1 MDKLR
6 KILTSG
12 GAVVLPTETVYG
24 LFAQAL
30 NEEAVNS
37 VYQLKQR
44 PRDKAMNLN
53 VSNLND
59 IIFFSQNT
67 PFFLEKLYNRFMPG
81 PLTII
86 LKAND
91 NVPFWVNSGLDTVGF
106 RVPNHVKT
114 LQLISETG
122 PLIGPSANISGNES
136 GKKFSDIQA
145 QFSVDLPGIEDDQAL
160 TGIDSTI
167 LDLSG
172 QKARILPVENQ
183 DQQDEE
189 QQHTVL
195 FQKADG
201 VNATRSGC
209 FDCGADGGL
218 GHVCLLDGWGEL
230 LGWIAGGGDRSTTA
244 RNASRAREMRRV
256 MSGRVMSPMR
266 DVAVLA
272 WSLHRAP

>member
-6 KILTSG
+6 TILENG

-30 NEEAVNS
+30 NEEAVNR

-59 IIFFSQNT
+59 IYFFSQNT

-86 LKAND
+86 LKANK

-106 RVPNHVKT
+106 RLPNHEQT
-114 LQLISETG
+114 LRLISETG

-172 QKARILPVENQ
+172 QKARILRQ
-183 DQQDEE
+183 GAISREE
-189 QQHTVL
+189 I
-195 FQKADG
+195 QKAIPEIEFE
-201 VNATRSGC
+201 V
-209 FDCGADGGL
+209 
-218 GHVCLLDGWGEL
+218 
-230 LGWIAGGGDRSTTA
+230 
-244 RNASRAREMRRV
+244 
-256 MSGRVMSPMR
+256 
-266 DVAVLA
+266 VL
-272 WSLHRAP
+272 

>member
-1 MDKLR
+1 MIMDKLR

-59 IIFFSQNT
+59 INFFSQNI

-172 QKARILPVENQ
+172 QKARILRQGAISRE
-183 DQQDEE
+183 
-189 QQHTVL
+189 L
-195 FQKADG
+195 IQKEIPEIEFED
-201 VNATRSGC
+201 
-209 FDCGADGGL
+209 
-218 GHVCLLDGWGEL
+218 
-230 LGWIAGGGDRSTTA
+230 
-244 RNASRAREMRRV
+244 
-256 MSGRVMSPMR
+256 
-266 DVAVLA
+266 
-272 WSLHRAP
+272 

>member
-59 IIFFSQNT
+59 INFFSQNT

-172 QKARILPVENQ
+172 QKARILRQ
-183 DQQDEE
+183 GAISREE
-189 QQHTVL
+189 I
-195 FQKADG
+195 QKAIPEIEFE
-201 VNATRSGC
+201 V
-209 FDCGADGGL
+209 
-218 GHVCLLDGWGEL
+218 
-230 LGWIAGGGDRSTTA
+230 
-244 RNASRAREMRRV
+244 
-256 MSGRVMSPMR
+256 
-266 DVAVLA
+266 VL
-272 WSLHRAP
+272 

>member
-59 IIFFSQNT
+59 IYFFSQNI

-172 QKARILPVENQ
+172 QKARILRQGAISRE
-183 DQQDEE
+183 
-189 QQHTVL
+189 L
-195 FQKADG
+195 IQKEIPEIKFED
-201 VNATRSGC
+201 
-209 FDCGADGGL
+209 
-218 GHVCLLDGWGEL
+218 
-230 LGWIAGGGDRSTTA
+230 
-244 RNASRAREMRRV
+244 
-256 MSGRVMSPMR
+256 
-266 DVAVLA
+266 
-272 WSLHRAP
+272 

>member
-6 KILTSG
+6 TILENG
-12 GAVVLPTETVYG
+12 GAVILPTETVYG

-30 NEEAVNS
+30 NEDAVNR

-59 IIFFSQNT
+59 IYFFSQNT

-86 LKAND
+86 LKANE

-106 RVPNHVKT
+106 RLPNHEQT
-114 LQLISETG
+114 LRLISETG

-172 QKARILPVENQ
+172 QKARILRQ
-183 DQQDEE
+183 GAISREE
-189 QQHTVL
+189 I
-195 FQKADG
+195 QKAIPEIEFE
-201 VNATRSGC
+201 V
-209 FDCGADGGL
+209 GL
-218 GHVCLLDGWGEL
+218 
-230 LGWIAGGGDRSTTA
+230 
-244 RNASRAREMRRV
+244 
-256 MSGRVMSPMR
+256 
-266 DVAVLA
+266 
-272 WSLHRAP
+272 

>member
-6 KILTSG
+6 TILENG
-12 GAVVLPTETVYG
+12 GAVILPTETVYG

-30 NEEAVNS
+30 NEDAVNR

-59 IIFFSQNT
+59 IYFFSQNT

-86 LKAND
+86 LKANEK
-91 NVPFWVNSGLDTVGF
+91 VPFWVNSGLNTVGF
-106 RVPNHVKT
+106 RLPNHEQT
-114 LQLISETG
+114 LRLISETG

-145 QFSVDLPGIEDDQAL
+145 QFPVDLPGIEDDQAL

-172 QKARILPVENQ
+172 QKARILRQ
-183 DQQDEE
+183 GAISREE
-189 QQHTVL
+189 I
-195 FQKADG
+195 QKAIPEIEFE
-201 VNATRSGC
+201 V
-209 FDCGADGGL
+209 
-218 GHVCLLDGWGEL
+218 
-230 LGWIAGGGDRSTTA
+230 
-244 RNASRAREMRRV
+244 
-256 MSGRVMSPMR
+256 
-266 DVAVLA
+266 VL
-272 WSLHRAP
+272 

>member
-1 MDKLR
+1 MTMDKLR
-6 KILTSG
+6 TILENG
-12 GAVVLPTETVYG
+12 GAVILPTETVYG

-30 NEEAVNS
+30 NEESVNH

-59 IIFFSQNT
+59 IYFFSQNT

-106 RVPNHVKT
+106 RLPNHEQT
-114 LQLISETG
+114 LRLISEAG

-172 QKARILPVENQ
+172 QKARILRQ
-183 DQQDEE
+183 GAISREE
-189 QQHTVL
+189 I
-195 FQKADG
+195 QKAIPEIEFE
-201 VNATRSGC
+201 V
-209 FDCGADGGL
+209 
-218 GHVCLLDGWGEL
+218 
-230 LGWIAGGGDRSTTA
+230 
-244 RNASRAREMRRV
+244 
-256 MSGRVMSPMR
+256 
-266 DVAVLA
+266 VL
-272 WSLHRAP
+272 

>member
-1 MDKLR
+1 MTMDKLR
-6 KILTSG
+6 SILENG
-12 GAVVLPTETVYG
+12 GAVILPTETVYG

-30 NEEAVNS
+30 NEDAVNR

-59 IIFFSQNT
+59 IYFFSQNT

-106 RVPNHVKT
+106 RLPNHEQT
-114 LQLISETG
+114 LRLISETG

-145 QFSVDLPGIEDDQAL
+145 QFSVDLPGIEDDKAL

-172 QKARILPVENQ
+172 QKARILRQ
-183 DQQDEE
+183 GAISREE
-189 QQHTVL
+189 I
-195 FQKADG
+195 QKAIPEIEFE
-201 VNATRSGC
+201 V
-209 FDCGADGGL
+209 
-218 GHVCLLDGWGEL
+218 
-230 LGWIAGGGDRSTTA
+230 
-244 RNASRAREMRRV
+244 
-256 MSGRVMSPMR
+256 
-266 DVAVLA
+266 VL
-272 WSLHRAP
+272 

>member
-106 RVPNHVKT
+106 RVPNNVKT

-145 QFSVDLPGIEDDQAL
+145 QFSVDLPGIEDDRAL

-172 QKARILPVENQ
+172 QKAR
-183 DQQDEE
+183 
-189 QQHTVL
+189 VL
-195 FQKADG
+195 RQGAISRELIQKEIPEIEFED
-201 VNATRSGC
+201 
-209 FDCGADGGL
+209 
-218 GHVCLLDGWGEL
+218 
-230 LGWIAGGGDRSTTA
+230 
-244 RNASRAREMRRV
+244 
-256 MSGRVMSPMR
+256 
-266 DVAVLA
+266 
-272 WSLHRAP
+272 

>member
-1 MDKLR
+1 MTMDKLR
-6 KILTSG
+6 TILENG
-12 GAVVLPTETVYG
+12 GAVILPTETVYG

-30 NEEAVNS
+30 NEDAVNR

-59 IIFFSQNT
+59 IYFFSQNT

-86 LKAND
+86 LKANEK
-91 NVPFWVNSGLDTVGF
+91 VPFWVNSGLDTVGF
-106 RVPNHVKT
+106 RLPNHEQT
-114 LQLISETG
+114 LRLISETG

-145 QFSVDLPGIEDDQAL
+145 QFSVNLPGIEDDQAL

-172 QKARILPVENQ
+172 QKARILRQ
-183 DQQDEE
+183 GAISREE
-189 QQHTVL
+189 I
-195 FQKADG
+195 QKAIPEIEFE
-201 VNATRSGC
+201 V
-209 FDCGADGGL
+209 
-218 GHVCLLDGWGEL
+218 
-230 LGWIAGGGDRSTTA
+230 
-244 RNASRAREMRRV
+244 
-256 MSGRVMSPMR
+256 
-266 DVAVLA
+266 VL
-272 WSLHRAP
+272 

>member
-30 NEEAVNS
+30 NEVAVNN

-59 IIFFSQNT
+59 INFFSQNT

-106 RVPNHVKT
+106 RIPNHVKT

-172 QKARILPVENQ
+172 QKARILRQGAISRE
-183 DQQDEE
+183 
-189 QQHTVL
+189 L
-195 FQKADG
+195 IQKEIPEIEFED
-201 VNATRSGC
+201 
-209 FDCGADGGL
+209 
-218 GHVCLLDGWGEL
+218 
-230 LGWIAGGGDRSTTA
+230 
-244 RNASRAREMRRV
+244 
-256 MSGRVMSPMR
+256 
-266 DVAVLA
+266 
-272 WSLHRAP
+272 

>member
-1 MDKLR
+1 MTMDKLR
-6 KILTSG
+6 TILENG
-12 GAVVLPTETVYG
+12 GAVILPTETVYG

-30 NEEAVNS
+30 NEDAVNR

-59 IIFFSQNT
+59 IYFFSQNT

-86 LKAND
+86 LKANE

-106 RVPNHVKT
+106 RLPNHEQT
-114 LQLISETG
+114 LRLISETG

-136 GKKFSDIQA
+136 GKKFSNIQA

-172 QKARILPVENQ
+172 QKARILRQ
-183 DQQDEE
+183 GAISREE
-189 QQHTVL
+189 I
-195 FQKADG
+195 QKAIPEIEFE
-201 VNATRSGC
+201 V
-209 FDCGADGGL
+209 
-218 GHVCLLDGWGEL
+218 
-230 LGWIAGGGDRSTTA
+230 
-244 RNASRAREMRRV
+244 
-256 MSGRVMSPMR
+256 
-266 DVAVLA
+266 VL
-272 WSLHRAP
+272 

>member
-1 MDKLR
+1 MTMDKLR
-6 KILTSG
+6 TILENG
-12 GAVVLPTETVYG
+12 GAVILPTETVYG

-30 NEEAVNS
+30 NEDAVNR

-59 IIFFSQNT
+59 IYFFSQNT

-86 LKAND
+86 LKANEK
-91 NVPFWVNSGLDTVGF
+91 VPFWVNSGLDTVGF
-106 RVPNHVKT
+106 RLPNHAQT
-114 LQLISETG
+114 LRLISETG

-172 QKARILPVENQ
+172 QKARILRQ
-183 DQQDEE
+183 GAISREE
-189 QQHTVL
+189 I
-195 FQKADG
+195 QKAIPEIEFED
-201 VNATRSGC
+201 
-209 FDCGADGGL
+209 
-218 GHVCLLDGWGEL
+218 
-230 LGWIAGGGDRSTTA
+230 
-244 RNASRAREMRRV
+244 
-256 MSGRVMSPMR
+256 
-266 DVAVLA
+266 
-272 WSLHRAP
+272 

>member
-6 KILTSG
+6 KTLTSG

-30 NEEAVNS
+30 NEEAVNR

-59 IIFFSQNT
+59 INFFSQNT

-172 QKARILPVENQ
+172 QKARILRQGAISRE
-183 DQQDEE
+183 
-189 QQHTVL
+189 L
-195 FQKADG
+195 IQKEIPEIEFED
-201 VNATRSGC
+201 
-209 FDCGADGGL
+209 
-218 GHVCLLDGWGEL
+218 
-230 LGWIAGGGDRSTTA
+230 
-244 RNASRAREMRRV
+244 
-256 MSGRVMSPMR
+256 
-266 DVAVLA
+266 
-272 WSLHRAP
+272 

>member
-1 MDKLR
+1 MTMDKLR
-6 KILTSG
+6 TILENG
-12 GAVVLPTETVYG
+12 GAVILPTETVYG

-30 NEEAVNS
+30 NEDAVNR

-59 IIFFSQNT
+59 IYFFSQNT

-86 LKAND
+86 LKANK

-106 RVPNHVKT
+106 RLPNHEQT
-114 LQLISETG
+114 LRLISETG

-172 QKARILPVENQ
+172 QRARILRQ
-183 DQQDEE
+183 GAISREE
-189 QQHTVL
+189 I
-195 FQKADG
+195 QKAIPEIEFE
-201 VNATRSGC
+201 V
-209 FDCGADGGL
+209 
-218 GHVCLLDGWGEL
+218 
-230 LGWIAGGGDRSTTA
+230 
-244 RNASRAREMRRV
+244 
-256 MSGRVMSPMR
+256 
-266 DVAVLA
+266 VL
-272 WSLHRAP
+272 

>member
-6 KILTSG
+6 TILESG

-30 NEEAVNS
+30 NEDAVNR

-59 IIFFSQNT
+59 IYFFSQNT

-86 LKAND
+86 LKANK

-106 RVPNHVKT
+106 RLPNHEQT
-114 LQLISETG
+114 LRLISETG

-172 QKARILPVENQ
+172 QKARILRQ
-183 DQQDEE
+183 GAISREE
-189 QQHTVL
+189 I
-195 FQKADG
+195 QKAIPEIEFE
-201 VNATRSGC
+201 V
-209 FDCGADGGL
+209 
-218 GHVCLLDGWGEL
+218 
-230 LGWIAGGGDRSTTA
+230 
-244 RNASRAREMRRV
+244 
-256 MSGRVMSPMR
+256 
-266 DVAVLA
+266 VL
-272 WSLHRAP
+272 

>member
-1 MDKLR
+1 MTMDKLR
-6 KILTSG
+6 TILENG
-12 GAVVLPTETVYG
+12 GAVILPTETVYG

-30 NEEAVNS
+30 NEDAVNR

-59 IIFFSQNT
+59 IYFFSQNT

-86 LKAND
+86 LKANK

-106 RVPNHVKT
+106 RLPNHEQT
-114 LQLISETG
+114 LRLISETG

-172 QKARILPVENQ
+172 QKARILRQ
-183 DQQDEE
+183 GAISREE
-189 QQHTVL
+189 I
-195 FQKADG
+195 QKAIPEIEFE
-201 VNATRSGC
+201 V
-209 FDCGADGGL
+209 
-218 GHVCLLDGWGEL
+218 
-230 LGWIAGGGDRSTTA
+230 
-244 RNASRAREMRRV
+244 
-256 MSGRVMSPMR
+256 
-266 DVAVLA
+266 VL
-272 WSLHRAP
+272 

>member
-59 IIFFSQNT
+59 IYFFSQNT

-172 QKARILPVENQ
+172 QKARILRQGAISRE
-183 DQQDEE
+183 
-189 QQHTVL
+189 L
-195 FQKADG
+195 IQKEIPEIEFED
-201 VNATRSGC
+201 
-209 FDCGADGGL
+209 
-218 GHVCLLDGWGEL
+218 
-230 LGWIAGGGDRSTTA
+230 
-244 RNASRAREMRRV
+244 
-256 MSGRVMSPMR
+256 
-266 DVAVLA
+266 
-272 WSLHRAP
+272 

>member
-30 NEEAVNS
+30 NEVAVNN

-59 IIFFSQNT
+59 INFFSQNT

-172 QKARILPVENQ
+172 QKARILRQGAISRE
-183 DQQDEE
+183 
-189 QQHTVL
+189 L
-195 FQKADG
+195 IQKKIPEIEFED
-201 VNATRSGC
+201 
-209 FDCGADGGL
+209 
-218 GHVCLLDGWGEL
+218 
-230 LGWIAGGGDRSTTA
+230 
-244 RNASRAREMRRV
+244 
-256 MSGRVMSPMR
+256 
-266 DVAVLA
+266 
-272 WSLHRAP
+272 

>member
-1 MDKLR
+1 MTMDKLR
-6 KILTSG
+6 TILENG
-12 GAVVLPTETVYG
+12 GAVILPTETVYG

-30 NEEAVNS
+30 NEDAVNR

-59 IIFFSQNT
+59 IYFFSQNT

-86 LKAND
+86 LKASEK
-91 NVPFWVNSGLDTVGF
+91 VPFWVNSGLDTVGF
-106 RVPNHVKT
+106 RLPNHEQT
-114 LQLISETG
+114 LRLISETG

-145 QFSVDLPGIEDDQAL
+145 QFSVDLPGIEDNQAL

-172 QKARILPVENQ
+172 QKARILRQ
-183 DQQDEE
+183 GAISREE
-189 QQHTVL
+189 I
-195 FQKADG
+195 QKAIPEIEFE
-201 VNATRSGC
+201 V
-209 FDCGADGGL
+209 
-218 GHVCLLDGWGEL
+218 
-230 LGWIAGGGDRSTTA
+230 
-244 RNASRAREMRRV
+244 
-256 MSGRVMSPMR
+256 
-266 DVAVLA
+266 VL
-272 WSLHRAP
+272 

>member
-1 MDKLR
+1 MTMDKLR
-6 KILTSG
+6 TILENG
-12 GAVVLPTETVYG
+12 GAVILPTETVYG

-30 NEEAVNS
+30 NEDAVNR

-59 IIFFSQNT
+59 IYFFSQNT

-86 LKAND
+86 LNSNK

-106 RVPNHVKT
+106 RLPNHEQT
-114 LQLISETG
+114 LRLISETG

-172 QKARILPVENQ
+172 QKARILRQ
-183 DQQDEE
+183 GAISREE
-189 QQHTVL
+189 I
-195 FQKADG
+195 QKAIPEIEFE
-201 VNATRSGC
+201 V
-209 FDCGADGGL
+209 
-218 GHVCLLDGWGEL
+218 
-230 LGWIAGGGDRSTTA
+230 
-244 RNASRAREMRRV
+244 
-256 MSGRVMSPMR
+256 
-266 DVAVLA
+266 VL
-272 WSLHRAP
+272 

>member
-6 KILTSG
+6 TILENG

-30 NEEAVNS
+30 NEEAVNH

-59 IIFFSQNT
+59 IYFFSQNS
-67 PFFLEKLYNRFMPG
+67 PHYLEKLYNRFMPG

-106 RVPNHVKT
+106 RLPNHEQT
-114 LQLISETG
+114 LRLIAETG
-122 PLIGPSANISGNES
+122 PLIGPSANVSGQES
-136 GKKFSDIQA
+136 GKEFTKLLS
-145 QFSVDLPGIEDDQAL
+145 QFSEKLEGIADDEAL

-172 QKARILPVENQ
+172 PRARILRQ
-183 DQQDEE
+183 GSISREE
-189 QQHTVL
+189 I
-195 FQKADG
+195 QKAIPEIEFE
-201 VNATRSGC
+201 N
-209 FDCGADGGL
+209 
-218 GHVCLLDGWGEL
+218 
-230 LGWIAGGGDRSTTA
+230 
-244 RNASRAREMRRV
+244 
-256 MSGRVMSPMR
+256 
-266 DVAVLA
+266 
-272 WSLHRAP
+272 

>member
-6 KILTSG
+6 TVLENG
-12 GAVVLPTETVYG
+12 GAVILPTETVYG
-24 LFAQAL
+24 LFARAL
-30 NEEAVNS
+30 NEDAVNR

-59 IIFFSQNT
+59 IYFFSQNP

-106 RVPNHVKT
+106 RLPNHEQT
-114 LQLISETG
+114 LRLISETG

-136 GKKFSDIQA
+136 GKKFSDIQV

-172 QKARILPVENQ
+172 QKARILRQ
-183 DQQDEE
+183 GAISREE
-189 QQHTVL
+189 I
-195 FQKADG
+195 QKAIPEIEFE
-201 VNATRSGC
+201 V
-209 FDCGADGGL
+209 
-218 GHVCLLDGWGEL
+218 
-230 LGWIAGGGDRSTTA
+230 
-244 RNASRAREMRRV
+244 
-256 MSGRVMSPMR
+256 
-266 DVAVLA
+266 VL
-272 WSLHRAP
+272 

>member
-1 MDKLR
+1 MTMDKLR
-6 KILTSG
+6 TILENG
-12 GAVVLPTETVYG
+12 GAVILPTETVYG

-30 NEEAVNS
+30 NEDAVNR

-59 IIFFSQNT
+59 IYFFSQNP

-86 LKAND
+86 LKANEK
-91 NVPFWVNSGLDTVGF
+91 VPFWVNSGLNTVGF
-106 RVPNHVKT
+106 RLPNHEQT
-114 LQLISETG
+114 LRLISETG

-172 QKARILPVENQ
+172 QKARILRQ
-183 DQQDEE
+183 GAISREE
-189 QQHTVL
+189 I
-195 FQKADG
+195 QKAIPEIEFE
-201 VNATRSGC
+201 V
-209 FDCGADGGL
+209 
-218 GHVCLLDGWGEL
+218 
-230 LGWIAGGGDRSTTA
+230 
-244 RNASRAREMRRV
+244 
-256 MSGRVMSPMR
+256 
-266 DVAVLA
+266 VL
-272 WSLHRAP
+272 